1 MRDFDIFWLGGRL
14 ACTVRAADECGAG
27 VAGVEHIAAQYRMGR
42 PPVLASSVE
51 YRYVGLYSD
60 NELVAV
66 VVPVTYP
73 AGLA

>member
-1 MRDFDIFWLGGRL
+1 MKDFDVIWLGGRL

-27 VAGVEHIAAQYRMGR
+27 VAGVEHIAAQYQMGR

-51 YRYVGLYSD
+51 HRYVGLYSD

-66 VVPVTYP
+66 VVPVAYP